1 MSVGVGTE
9 PVAEPDAALLDSLA
23 WTFDHAAS
31 IVAGVT
37 DDQLTDPTPCRGW
50 DVATLLGH
58 MTGVVVNMG
67 RGASGEELP
76 AVAYYR
82 LGADRARQ
90 FRTEADRTLAAW
102 STPGLHGSVDV
113 GGGPMPVRT
122 AIGINLVDTATHSW
136 DLARATGQVEEL
148 PEEIAVPILGI
159 GRGFVSDELRTVV
172 GFDAAVPVGD
182 DASPTTMLVAFLGR
196 QP

>member
-1 MSVGVGTE
+1 LV
-9 PVAEPDAALLDSLA
+9 DA
-23 WTFDHAAS
+23 
-31 IVAGVT
+31 
-37 DDQLTDPTPCRGW
+37 
-50 DVATLLGH
+50 
-58 MTGVVVNMG
+58 
-67 RGASGEELP
+67 
-76 AVAYYR
+76 
-82 LGADRARQ
+82 
-90 FRTEADRTLAAW
+90 
-102 STPGLHGSVDV
+102 

-148 PEEIAVPILGI
+148 PDEIAVPILGI

-182 DASPTTMLVAFLGR
+182 DASPTAMLVAFLGR